1 MDARRSRKLL
11 LLLLLRRRKSR
22 RLRRKWVR
30 NSVVRKINTERL
42 IKGEYHSLIAE
53 MRMFDTEIFFKYF
66 RMTPSRFDHLLSLIG
81 TALYRKG
88 TVMRSPVSPG
98 ERLAVTLRFL
108 ATGDSMQTTAF
119 SYRLGHSTVCRIIDD
134 TCEAIW
140 NALAVDYLR
149 PPSSQED
156 WKRISESFYRLW
168 NFPNCIGAIDGKHIV
183 MQAPHRSGSTFF
195 NYKKTHSIVLMAV
208 CDAHYCFTYV
218 DIGDYGRHSDGGV
231 FSHSNFGKSMEHN
244 TFLFPEPQHLPV
256 TCKTCP
262 YVFVADEA
270 FSLKPYL
277 LHPYAGKYLPEPL
290 QMIIAYQEQAE
301 SLKTPLASWQ
311 QSLKYSEDQLLLTLI
326 KLPKSPKQLVLC
338 IIILEYIR

>member
-1 MDARRSRKLL
+1 
-11 LLLLLRRRKSR
+11 
-22 RLRRKWVR
+22 
-30 NSVVRKINTERL
+30 
-42 IKGEYHSLIAE
+42 
-53 MRMFDTEIFFKYF
+53 MFDTESFLKYF
-66 RMTPSRFDHLLSLIG
+66 RMTPSRFDRLLSLIG

-108 ATGDSMQTTAF
+108 ATGDSMQTIAF
-119 SYRLGHSTVCRIIDD
+119 SYRLGHSTVCKIIDD

-195 NYKKTHSIVLMAV
+195 NYKKMHSIVLMAV
-208 CDAHYCFTYV
+208 CDAHCFTYV

-244 TFLFPEPQHLPV
+244 TFFI
-256 TCKTCP
+256 
-262 YVFVADEA
+262 
-270 FSLKPYL
+270 S
-277 LHPYAGKYLPEPL
+277 
-290 QMIIAYQEQAE
+290 
-301 SLKTPLASWQ
+301 
-311 QSLKYSEDQLLLTLI
+311 
-326 KLPKSPKQLVLC
+326 
-338 IIILEYIR
+338 